1 MLWQKIWLYISRT
14 ASRSHLENTMQSN
27 APVPTRPT
35 QSLLQGKIY
44 QRGSDVQAIWRKYGW
59 TPPSEQKEAK

>member
-1 MLWQKIWLYISRT
+1 
-14 ASRSHLENTMQSN
+14 MQSN

>member
-14 ASRSHLENTMQSN
+14 ACRSELENTMQRN
-27 APVPTRPT
+27 APEPTRPT
-35 QSLLQGKIY
+35 QSLLQGKQY
-44 QRGSDVQAIWRKYGW
+44 QRGSDVQAVWRRFGW